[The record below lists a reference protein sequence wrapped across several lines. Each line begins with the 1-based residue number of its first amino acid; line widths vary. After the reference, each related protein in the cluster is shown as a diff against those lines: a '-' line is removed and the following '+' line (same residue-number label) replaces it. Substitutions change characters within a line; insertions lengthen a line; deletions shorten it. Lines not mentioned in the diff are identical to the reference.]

1 MLQYKKMGFSFE
13 FISESEYINEKGRI
27 IKPVDEKTL
36 IEYKIKVKDNNTGNE
51 LEKEFNGYLYA
62 KEA

>member
-51 LEKEFNGYLYA
+51 LEKEFNGYIYP